1 MTSAG
6 SRRGLFNRTP
16 LEWLSSLPVFCLLV
30 LTLVISTG
38 EMIHGRMLNMGEA
51 LFGKPAEQVQ
61 YFMLRA
67 DPVRPACDR
76 DSNIEAQLS
85 ANQSRSATA
94 PAGDAVDAL
103 FGDKPQSA
111 DDQRAALTAARDE
124 CRIKHAFYERVVNE
138 ITPGV
143 RFFRTIETGFFALF
157 EIGTDNRP
165 LILLL
170 MFAIAAV
177 TTTLGNHHI
186 SIRPA
191 RYARDHLVSNGAMA
205 IASAFLLYSCVR
217 YYQITSGTGLEVEN
231 PFLHLLWML
240 LFASLLAI
248 SAYRL
253 WRPQATEGEGSWGL
267 ALLSTPLFAFMGMT
281 SGLYFLST
289 GHPSGQAIY
298 INQLMELPTIFLNLA
313 LFIFAGMLLKQ
324 TDIVDRFLNLLRP
337 WRLSPELLTYIILL
351 AAALPTAYTGASGIF
366 VIAAG
371 AIIYREVLH
380 AGGTRQLALA
390 ATAMSGSLGV
400 VLRPCLLVV
409 LIAMLNKQVT
419 TAQLYHWGLFVFFL
433 TSTLFFLLSQ
443 LRRTQREQIEVP
455 MVAIRAMLRES
466 VHVLPYAALAVGL
479 VVFYDVA
486 LDTSLNEISAPTIMP
501 VLMLMLLILEKWI
514 NRKRT
519 RPDPSLVLP
528 VSPSA
533 TDLRPPTTSPRLEPA
548 IRGAANE
555 TIGHIGALITLM
567 ALSLAVGGVIE
578 RSEVMSMV
586 PLEFSSTWI
595 AVGFLMLVLVFVGMV
610 MDPFGAVILVSSTL
624 APIAYNNGIDP
635 VHFWMI
641 VLVAFELGYLS
652 PPVALNQLLTRQ
664 VVGEAEIDA
673 ADAEVRH
680 LGFYSR
686 FERWILPVVVML
698 IGMIIVAFVPLAVV
712 QFEWLD
718 PVRQFFAAH

>member
-1 MTSAG
+1 MNPRANG
-6 SRRGLFNRTP
+6 SGFLNRTP

-38 EMIHGRMLNMGEA
+38 EMLHGRMLHLGEA

-76 DSNIEAQLS
+76 DADIDAQLAS
-85 ANQSRSATA
+85 GNTTTA

-111 DDQRAALTAARDE
+111 GDQRAALTAAREE
-124 CRIKHAFYERVVNE
+124 CRMKHAFYERVVNE

-170 MFAIAAV
+170 MFAVAAI
-177 TTTLGNHHI
+177 TATLANHHI

-191 RYARDHLVSNGAMA
+191 RYARDHLVSNLTMA
-205 IASAFLLYSCVR
+205 VASAFLLYSCVR
-217 YYQITSGTGLEVEN
+217 YYQITSATGLEVEN
-231 PFLHLLWML
+231 PLLHFLWCL
-240 LFASLLAI
+240 LFAALLAI
-248 SAYRL
+248 AVYRL
-253 WRPQATEGEGSWGL
+253 WRPQATEGQGTWGL
-267 ALLSTPLFAFMGMT
+267 ALLSVPLFAFMGMT
-281 SGLYFLST
+281 SGLYFLGT

-380 AGGTRQLALA
+380 AGGTRHLALA

-433 TSTLFFLLSQ
+433 TSSLFFLLSQ

-466 VHVLPYAALAVGL
+466 VHVLPYTALAVAL
-479 VVFYDVA
+479 VLFYDLA

-501 VLMLMLLILEKWI
+501 VLMLFLLILEKWI

-519 RPDPSLVLP
+519 TPDPSLVLP
-528 VSPSA
+528 VSPTA
-533 TDLRPPTTSPRLEPA
+533 AMGAQPPTTSPKLEPA
-548 IRGAANE
+548 IRAASNE

-586 PLEFSSTWI
+586 PLEFSSTWL

-664 VVGEAEIDA
+664 VVGEAEMDA

-686 FERWILPVVVML
+686 YERWILPVLVMS
-698 IGMIIVAFVPLAVV
+698 IGMVIVAFLPLAVT
-712 QFEWLD
+712 QFEWLE
-718 PVRQFFAAH
+718 PVRAFFAGN